1 MLVSAP
7 FGIGLGHGGGTVAA
21 ADGGTTGTSGAAGA
35 RGAAAGASV
44 AAAATVA
51 APTVS
56 FQGKP
61 LRIGITTPVLTML
74 PDNHAGWEVNGTIED
89 VAEVAKA
96 ADRLGYTHVS
106 CSEHVIIPTDVGAV
120 RGSRY
125 WDPLATFGYLGA
137 VTTRVRFVTNVLVLG
152 YHHPLEIAKRYG
164 TLDQVT
170 GGRLILGLGVG
181 SLKEEFDLLGAPF
194 EDRGARGD
202 DSLRAL
208 RASLSTLRPEYDG
221 PYYSYSDVVVDP
233 CALQERVP
241 LWIGGRT
248 RRSLRRAV
256 ELGDGWLPF
265 GLGADDMGAF
275 IAKARETPAWNERTT
290 AARLRVDEQSP
301 GGPDGRPGW
310 RTPHHRPLGGSR
322 RHDDSAAP
330 DPPLAG
336 PLHRATRGDGH
347 DVGRQVTMAGS

>member
-1 MLVSAP
+1 M
-7 FGIGLGHGGGTVAA
+7 AA
-21 ADGGTTGTSGAAGA
+21 ADGGTVGTA
-35 RGAAAGASV
+35 
-44 AAAATVA
+44 
-51 APTVS
+51 TVS
-56 FQGKP
+56 FEGKP

-96 ADRLGYTHVS
+96 ADRLGYSHVS

-137 VTTRVRFVTNVLVLG
+137 VTTRIRFVTNVLVLG

-170 GGRLILGLGVG
+170 GGRVILGLGVG
-181 SLKEEFDLLGAPF
+181 SLKEEFDLLGVPF

-233 CALQERVP
+233 CARQERVP

-275 IAKARETPAWNERTT
+275 IAKARETPAWAERTHP
-290 AARLRVDEQSP
+290 ARFRVDEQSP
-301 GGPDGRPGW
+301 GRPDGRS
-310 RTPHHRPLGGSR
+310 RRSTPHHRPPGGGR
-322 RHDDSAAP
+322 RNHHPTAP

-336 PLHRATRGDGH
+336 PLHRAARGDGH
-347 DVGRQVTMAGS
+347 CVGRQMTGNT